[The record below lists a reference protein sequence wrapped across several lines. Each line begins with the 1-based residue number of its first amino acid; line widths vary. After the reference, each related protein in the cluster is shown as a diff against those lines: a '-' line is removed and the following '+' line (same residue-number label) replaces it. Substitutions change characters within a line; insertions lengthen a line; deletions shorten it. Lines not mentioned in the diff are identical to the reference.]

1 MGTTIFEIKDHVA
14 YIKLNRPES
23 MNALNPELK
32 YALSQH
38 FDEVEKN
45 KDIWLKVISSRGVKA
60 YSSKSKRLCSW
71 RRPGTCPGV

>member
-1 MGTTIFEIKDHVA
+1 MDTTIFEINEHVA
-14 YIKLNRPES
+14 YIKLNRPGS

-45 KDIWLKVISSRGVKA
+45 KDIWLAVISGEGGRAFYAGIDLKHRALLSEA
-60 YSSKSKRLCSW
+60 SN
-71 RRPGTCPGV
+71 

>member
-1 MGTTIFEIKDHVA
+1 MDTTIFEIKDHVA

-23 MNALNPELK
+23 MKALNLELK

-45 KDIWLKVISSRGVKA
+45 TDIWLKVISGEGGKA
-60 YSSKSKRLCSW
+60 FCAGMDLKHRTLLSEASN
-71 RRPGTCPGV
+71 